1 MYFGGNVGALFQIV
15 GTASTRALRHKW
27 ALVCS
32 RSREGS
38 LAGVL
43 MSHWVSFWTSAPQ
56 PTAFLLLVI
65 LPQTHY
71 LPHPLPKHTDPGGG
85 CGVDLV
91 CVRSG
96 RGDRYNWILS
106 PWHLELGRIK
116 VRQSLWS
123 SVTRE
128 AMGKVMCS
136 PLQPDT
142 KEAGQQGQ
150 QQGFRAESC
159 KLASWSIHHG
169 SQLHSILGLQETF
182 LCPYHTFYSFSSSWP
197 GSLENALRKGLLWP
211 NNLGNSGLNKILQL
225 FIFRT
230 SFNRIMYIQKA
241 TLQKG
246 TQERHIFCINVPGY
260 TGKCGATEC

>member
-1 MYFGGNVGALFQIV
+1 MSFGVFKEQRRQFSWSIDVTLGLILDISSPTNSLPSSGNPPPNTLP
-15 GTASTRALRHKW
+15 ST
-27 ALVCS
+27 
-32 RSREGS
+32 
-38 LAGVL
+38 
-43 MSHWVSFWTSAPQ
+43 
-56 PTAFLLLVI
+56 PT
-65 LPQTHY
+65 PQTHWPRRG
-71 LPHPLPKHTDPGGG
+71 LWCGPG
-85 CGVDLV
+85 V